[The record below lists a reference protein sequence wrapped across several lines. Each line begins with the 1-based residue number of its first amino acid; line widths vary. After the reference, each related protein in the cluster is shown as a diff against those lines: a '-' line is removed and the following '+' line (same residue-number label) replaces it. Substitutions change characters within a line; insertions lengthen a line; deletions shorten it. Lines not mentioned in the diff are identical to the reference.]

1 MSNQTNATREWVLE
15 NIESGSNGSQYDE
28 TIINIS
34 SEQILNMGD
43 TPVELLPAPD
53 ANQYYDIESII
64 LEYTHNSTP
73 YTLVNCN
80 SFTLSYEDFS
90 SRFFIEFLTFENN
103 YTAKVYP
110 LGLATRAITQEFLQS
125 IESANLLITQIPF
138 SLSGSLTMSLGLQEE
153 LDPFEDTFSI
163 SDGDGTLRAII
174 KYKVRTFGE

>member
-28 TIINIS
+28 TIVNIS

-64 LEYTHNSTP
+64 IEGSFNTTAYSNVIYVILNGTRRIHAEP
-73 YTLVNCN
+73 YNDG
-80 SFTLSYEDFS
+80 SYV
-90 SRFFIEFLTFENN
+90 LTFNFNHFPEPTTVYSFINDLEEVQNVTINLVRPLIIDENRSV
-103 YTAKVYP
+103 YLTAFGYNAEQTNP
-110 LGLATRAITQEFLQS
+110 TG
-125 IESANLLITQIPF
+125 
-138 SLSGSLTMSLGLQEE
+138 
-153 LDPFEDTFSI
+153 
-163 SDGDGTLRAII
+163 GDGTLRAII